1 MRTVGFST
9 GALARGDYRHALEML
24 SNKPVTAVELSALRQ
39 DELRPLVEDLGNLN
53 LRCFPYVAFHAPS
66 SIDPSFE
73 LTAIELLERVAAR
86 GWPIIVHP
94 NAMSTPLV
102 WARFDD
108 LLCIEN
114 MDKRK
119 SVGQTAADLARIF
132 EALPRASFCF
142 DVGHARQVDP
152 TMSEATAILQSFSHK
167 LKQLHVS
174 DVNTQSRHDPLSLE
188 SMLAFQ
194 RVSHLVPPEIPI
206 IMESRVDEAHIAEEL
221 ERAIESLT
229 PNAVLATAGD

>member
-1 MRTVGFST
+1 MDLPFCNTVV
-9 GALARGDYRHALEML
+9 LARSEYRQALQIL
-24 SNKPVTAVELSALRQ
+24 ADKPVNAVELSALRQ
-39 DELRPLVEDLGNLN
+39 DELRPLVDDLGNLD
-53 LRCFPYVAFHAPS
+53 LHQFAYAAFHAPS
-66 SIDPSFE
+66 SMDPSFE
-73 LTAIELLERVAAR
+73 LPAMRLLEGVAAR

-94 NAMSTPLV
+94 NAMHTPAA

-119 SVGQTAADLARIF
+119 PAGQTAADLARIF

-152 TMSEATAILQSFSHK
+152 TMSEATAILQSFGHR

-174 DVNTQSRHDPLSLE
+174 DVNSQSKHDPLSLE

-206 IMESRVDEAHIAEEL
+206 IMESRVDEAHICEEL
-221 ERAIESLT
+221 ERAVESLT
-229 PNAVLATAGD
+229 PNAVLAIGGD